1 MSDRPTNDAVVRMC
15 VAVIGSSGDV
25 GTGVVE
31 HLLSRGHEVIAI
43 GRDASKLEAWSN
55 GLWPDRSEKLRCVA
69 GSFADDRSASD
80 VVDRVLD
87 TARVDAVVAS
97 INRAVEPTD
106 PLDLD
111 EQAFR
116 DMSVAN
122 LLPHIAAA
130 RAFIPRLRHGS
141 TYMAVGG
148 GMADLIF
155 PGRLDAT
162 LVQAALRGFF
172 QHLAVDRQASHVATR
187 LVMLY
192 AMIRPRKAPLVD
204 QRGWIDYSMAGGFI
218 CDVIER
224 IDEFPGPILKYP
236 PKK

>member
-1 MSDRPTNDAVVRMC
+1 MSDRSGTNADGKMR
-15 VAVIGSSGDV
+15 VAVIGSTGDV

-43 GRDASKLEAWSN
+43 GRDASKLETWSR
-55 GLWPDRSEKLRCVA
+55 GLWPDGNEKLRCVA
-69 GSFADDRSASD
+69 GSFADDHAASD
-80 VVDRVLD
+80 VVDRVFDSGRL
-87 TARVDAVVAS
+87 DAVVAS
-97 INRAVEPTD
+97 INVAVAPTN

-116 DMSVAN
+116 EISGAN

-130 RAFIPRLRHGS
+130 RAFIPRLRRGS
-141 TYMAVGG
+141 TYMAIGG

-172 QHLAVDRQASHVATR
+172 QHLAVEKNASHIATR

-192 AMIRPRKAPLVD
+192 AMIRPRNEPLID
-204 QRGWIDYSMAGGFI
+204 QRGWVDYSVAGGFI

-224 IDEFPGPILKYP
+224 IAEFPSAIIRYP